1 MAVGFYLLMMLGTI
15 MNAHATTS
23 TADTAFSFSFE
34 GISGDELPLSQY
46 EGKVMLIVNTA
57 SRCGF
62 TSQYDGLQALWD
74 AYRDDGF
81 VVVGVP
87 SGDFGGQEL
96 SQNKAIQEF
105 CSVNFSIDFPMT
117 AKTYVKGRNAHP
129 FYQWAGENVGMLGRP
144 RWNFHKYLIG
154 RDGQVAKWF
163 SSMTEPESEKLKSAI
178 TNAIAKPHNSKGD

>member
-1 MAVGFYLLMMLGTI
+1 

-34 GISGDELPLSQY
+34 GIDSDKLSLSQY

-74 AYRDDGF
+74 AYRDEGF

-96 SQNKAIQEF
+96 AQNKAIKEF

-117 AKTYVKGRNAHP
+117 AKTHVKGSNAHP
-129 FYQWAGENVGMLGRP
+129 FYRWAGENVGMLGRP

-154 RDGQVAKWF
+154 PDGKLVNWF
-163 SSMTEPESEKLKSAI
+163 ASTTAPTADRVIGAI
-178 TNAIAKPHNSKGD
+178 TPLLAGAP